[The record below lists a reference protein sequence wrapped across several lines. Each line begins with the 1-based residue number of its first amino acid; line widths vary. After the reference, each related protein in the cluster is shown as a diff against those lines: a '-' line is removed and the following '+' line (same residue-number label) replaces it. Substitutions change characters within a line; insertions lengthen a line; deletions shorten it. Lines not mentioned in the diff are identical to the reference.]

1 MTSEAA
7 QFIHRF
13 YLNLRQ
19 PKRENSELF
28 QVTIRQLE
36 SLIRLSS
43 ARARAE
49 LREEITVEVA
59 IAFFLLSN
67 SVYLRVNVYVIF

>member
-7 QFIHRF
+7 QFIHTF
-13 YLNLRQ
+13 YVNLRK
-19 PKRENSELF
+19 PKRGSGELF

-36 SLIRLSS
+36 SIIRLSS

-49 LREEITVEVA
+49 LREEITVEVTN
-59 IAFFLLSN
+59 FL
-67 SVYLRVNVYVIF
+67 F